1 MINKM
6 RMSKTN
12 DRFWNF
18 NLSGLCI
25 LNVIVMITLT
35 SYIGTSLE
43 ATRAYNTELSKFLL
57 TLKKETKEN
66 QELSNRNNEILRS
79 SHLIIKE
86 LQNR

>member
-43 ATRAYNTELSKFLL
+43 ATRASNTELSKFLL